1 MAARGSK
8 GVYRNIVNAR
18 GLRSAG
24 AVAVDLVGDCPV
36 TVCAEGNGIAAV
48 SVPMTDALWASA
60 GEALA
65 ARIRE
70 ETKRKPLFRG
80 GKLTVNL
87 TKANRA
93 AEEYEVIRAAV
104 SDALASRAAA
114 VPCPCC
120 GRGECDMAAVV
131 QGQYVRVH
139 RRCYEARRQAE
150 DARIASQGSYGKGLL
165 GALLVAV
172 LFAAA
177 AILLVALVQKTYG
190 YLFAVLP
197 FAATV
202 GYEKAHG
209 RYGGGGMAASLGAS
223 AAGMVIYLYGVM
235 FWMLTDAGY
244 SLGTCFANILPIGV
258 DVFSPYFLKE
268 RAFELLFYAVGIV
281 LVCVMRPL
289 SRKKLARQAGA
300 VAALAHPL
308 TEGGEDAAEAPAFDA
323 AAAGKTTDWE
333 AGWKD

>member
-1 MAARGSK
+1 M
-8 GVYRNIVNAR
+8 
-18 GLRSAG
+18 
-24 AVAVDLVGDCPV
+24 GDCPV
-36 TVCAEGNGIAAV
+36 TVRGEGNGIASV
-48 SVPMTDALWASA
+48 SVPMTDALWAGA
-60 GEALA
+60 GQELA
-65 ARIRE
+65 ARIKE
-70 ETKRKPLFRG
+70 ETKLKPVFRG

-87 TKANRA
+87 TKASRA
-93 AEEYEVIRAAV
+93 AEQYEAIRAAV
-104 SDALASRAAA
+104 SDDLASRASL

-120 GRGECDMAAVV
+120 GQGGCDMAAVV
-131 QGQYVRVH
+131 QDQYVRMH

-165 GALLVAV
+165 GALLVSAA
-172 LFAAA
+172 FAAV
-177 AILLVALVQKTYG
+177 AILLVVLVQKTYG

-197 FAATV
+197 FAAAL

-209 RYGGGGMAASLGAS
+209 RYGGGGMAVSLAAS
-223 AAGMVIYLYGVM
+223 AAGMAIYLYGVM

-268 RAFELLFYAVGIV
+268 RAFELIFYAVGIA
-281 LVCVMRPL
+281 LVCAMRPL
-289 SRKKLARQAGA
+289 SRKKLAQQAQA
-300 VAALAHPL
+300 VAALARPL
-308 TEGGEDAAEAPAFDA
+308 TEGGEAAAEAPAFDA